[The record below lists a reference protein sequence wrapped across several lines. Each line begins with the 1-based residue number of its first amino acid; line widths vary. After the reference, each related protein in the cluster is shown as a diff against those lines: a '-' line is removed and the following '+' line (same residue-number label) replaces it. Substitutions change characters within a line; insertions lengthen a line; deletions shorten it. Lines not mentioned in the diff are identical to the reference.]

1 MAGVL
6 LRGVA
11 SRVILGAV
19 AVSLAYVLAGGA
31 LDPRAAL
38 EAGTPPAPRA
48 AVDARLDRLGVN
60 DRTPLFARYLRWVSG
75 LCRGDFGM
83 TMDGTPVGAELGR
96 RIAVSLR
103 LVTAGAIAGTVLG
116 LLAGAAS
123 AIAPDGIVDRLTVAG
138 AFTLVAVPVAVL
150 ALVLQAGAQWVD
162 DRAGVQIFAWTGEAA
177 PVPVGGALHR
187 LADHARHLVLPTLSI
202 ALGRAAVVSRHLR
215 AAMAD
220 LSDAAF
226 VRAAMARGTTRRR
239 ALVRH
244 ALPVAA
250 IPVVP
255 VSAYGC
261 AGLLA
266 GSAVTEKAFG
276 WHGMGEWLAGSIQ
289 RQDVNAVAAYCC
301 FAALLV
307 LLAGLSSDLLTAIM
321 DPRLRVQGSG
331 G

>member
-1 MAGVL
+1 MAAVL
-6 LRGVA
+6 IRGLL
-11 SRVILGAV
+11 SRVCLGAV
-19 AVSLAYVLAGGA
+19 AVSLAYVLAAGV
-31 LDPRAAL
+31 LDPRAELDGA
-38 EAGTPPAPRA
+38 TPRPPRA

-60 DRTPLFARYLRWVSG
+60 DRIPLFTRYLRWASG
-75 LCRGDFGM
+75 LCRGDFGRA
-83 TMDGTPVGAELGR
+83 MDGTPVGAELGR
-96 RIAVSLR
+96 RAAVSLR

-116 LLAGAAS
+116 LVAGVAG
-123 AIAPDGIVDRLTVAG
+123 AIAPAGAVDRLTAAG
-138 AFTLVAVPVAVL
+138 AFALVAVPVAVL
-150 ALVLQAGAQWVD
+150 AVVLQAGAQWVD
-162 DRAGVQIFAWTGEAA
+162 DRAGVRIFAWTGEAT
-177 PVPVGGALHR
+177 PVQAGGALHR
-187 LADHARHLVLPTLSI
+187 FADHARHLVLPTLSI
-202 ALGRAAVVSRHLR
+202 GLGRAAVVSRHLR

-276 WHGMGEWLAGSIQ
+276 WHGMGEWLVGSIQ

-321 DPRLRVQGSG
+321 DPRLRGTG